1 MSYDIDLRP
10 GLVDE
15 IMVLP
20 LSVQQTLQA
29 ALRRLADDPSL
40 ARPSTLP
47 AYPPGR
53 MYVFDHVEA
62 DGSQQRYA
70 VLFKFTAD
78 EQKLW
83 ISHIV
88 PV

>member
-1 MSYDIDLRP
+1 
-10 GLVDE
+10 
-15 IMVLP
+15 
-20 LSVQQTLQA
+20 
-29 ALRRLADDPSL
+29 
-40 ARPSTLP
+40 
-47 AYPPGR
+47 